1 MGKMFDYS
9 GLPEEQQAKLR
20 GLLSRIDSTGCRN
33 TAGTA
38 EMGKAFNEAK
48 IGLDH
53 GQFTSWCDSEAGY
66 EIRQVQ
72 HMMNLANFAEKEP
85 DILLVPMSAAFL
97 LAAPSAPKPVVEKV
111 LKVAREGGRVRVT
124 WVKQL
129 LKPEREEETAPER
142 SAASEAAKIA
152 KLIAGALH
160 PGEAISLRKLLE
172 AADASLIQRFVSD
185 LQENLRAA
193 LPSAVSFDDSAHR
206 PSIGY

>member
-1 MGKMFDYS
+1 MGKKFDYR

-20 GLLSRIDSTGCRN
+20 GLCSSIHSAGCRN
-33 TAGTA
+33 TAGAA
-38 EMGKAFNEAK
+38 EMGNAFNEAK

-53 GQFTSWCDSEAGY
+53 GQFTSWCYSEAGY

-72 HMMNLANFAEKEP
+72 NMMNLANFAGKEP
-85 DILLVPMSAAFL
+85 DILLVPMSAGFL
-97 LAAPSAPKPVVEKV
+97 LAAPSAPKLVVEKV

-129 LKPEREEETAPER
+129 LKPEREKEPAPER
-142 SAASEAAKIA
+142 STASEAAKIA
-152 KLIAGALH
+152 KLIAGVLH
-160 PGEAISLRKLLE
+160 PGEAVSLRQLLE

-193 LPSAVSFDDSAHR
+193 LPGAVSSDNSAHR

>member
-38 EMGKAFNEAK
+38 EMGKAFKEAK

-53 GQFTSWCDSEAGY
+53 AQFTSWCDSEAGY